1 MTFNDNDKQMIEFGR
16 FTVYQSLK
24 EMVEEHEN
32 LNAIDYNELAN
43 TALRN
48 IQNEEILAIIDKI
61 LEEDEEITD
70 WREDLR

>member
-1 MTFNDNDKQMIEFGR
+1 MTFNDNNKQMIEFGR

-32 LNAIDYNELAN
+32 LNVIDYNELAN

-48 IQNEEILAIIDKI
+48 IQNEEILVIIDKI